1 MVSVTLSILRSTI
14 TLAFLC
20 LHAQHAIADEPA
32 LTLRREANWL
42 IIDGSHL
49 PGEAIRINYLEAYCR
64 AGSTEA
70 DWGKHTVIGH
80 RSELVFR
87 SADGR
92 RIEIRDEL
100 QDGVIVKHRIE
111 ARQDE
116 VLFQL
121 ELHNTGK
128 KASEAHW
135 AQPCVRLG
143 TFTGY
148 SDKLEG
154 NLEDYLPKCFVF
166 LDGKLS
172 RMPTRDWATK
182 ARYVPGQVWKPAHV
196 PATDVNPRP
205 LSRLTTSNGLIGCFS
220 ADEKLIFAMAS
231 EPYQELFQGVARCLH
246 ADFRIG
252 GLKPGERKT
261 VRSKIYLV
269 KNDVPALL
277 KRYEA
282 DFPEQVGR

>member
-1 MVSVTLSILRSTI
+1 MSETLRNIHSVCI
-14 TLAFLC
+14 LAFL
-20 LHAQHAIADEPA
+20 LFRTQHAIADEPA
-32 LTLRREANWL
+32 LTLGCEANWL
-42 IIDGSHL
+42 IIEGSHL
-49 PGEAIRINYLEAYCR
+49 PGGAIRINYPEAYCR
-64 AGSTEA
+64 SGSTDA

-80 RSELVFR
+80 RSEVISR
-87 SADGR
+87 NADGKR
-92 RIEIRDEL
+92 MEIRDEL
-100 QDGVIVKHRIE
+100 HDGVVVKHRIE

-116 VLFQL
+116 VIFHL
-121 ELHNTGK
+121 ELHDPSE

-143 TFTGY
+143 TFTGF

-172 RMPTRDWATK
+172 RMPTRDWAKK
-182 ARYVPGQVWKPAHV
+182 ARYVPGQVWKPAYV

-205 LSRLTTSNGLIGCFS
+205 LSSLTTSNGLIGCFS

-277 KRYEA
+277 KRYEE
-282 DFPEQVGR
+282 DFPEQGKR